1 MDFVFVKYTPTISG
15 RLLYKGGEIMVNYNK
30 IKRDSNPILF
40 DMWLDFE
47 MINFWLCYGHI
58 VDTYDYVLSALNDLT
73 KYPYM

>member
-1 MDFVFVKYTPTISG
+1 MI
-15 RLLYKGGEIMVNYNK
+15 NYNK
-30 IKRDSNPILF
+30 IKGNSDPVLF

-58 VDTYDYVLSALNDLT
+58 VDTYDFVLSALNDLT

>member
-1 MDFVFVKYTPTISG
+1 MI
-15 RLLYKGGEIMVNYNK
+15 NYNK
-30 IKRDSNPILF
+30 IKRDSDPYLF